1 MSVISEYCEAIEEL
15 TGGAISNTI
24 NKLVVNP
31 LRKVAGQEP
40 VAPYKKPDL
49 PADVK
54 AVKRA
59 KTAVQRGGRF
69 SFGLGGVKFTTPKI
83 GLSEELGF
91 N

>member
-1 MSVISEYCEAIEEL
+1 MSVISEYGEAIEEFL

-31 LRKVAGQEP
+31 LRKVAGQGG
-40 VAPYKKPDL
+40 VTPYQKPD
-49 PADVK
+49 PQADVK

-69 SFGLGGVKFTTPKI
+69 SLVLVV
-83 GLSEELGF
+83 LSLPHLKLAYQKY
-91 N
+91 